1 MFYFADK
8 EEPLNIHSLARSKHV
23 HMFCRHCDTALLHAG
38 IQKKKSEIPFLTKE
52 EQVQCN
58 PFITHLI
65 ITHVLD
71 ITWSCCG
78 AYVFYIMEFYK
89 GIIGK

>member
-1 MFYFADK
+1 MTPLSLLAGRTVCLPEESFSQEMFYFVDK

-52 EQVQCN
+52 EQV
-58 PFITHLI
+58 ILE
-65 ITHVLD
+65 
-71 ITWSCCG
+71 SC
-78 AYVFYIMEFYK
+78 VPMN
-89 GIIGK
+89 IGT